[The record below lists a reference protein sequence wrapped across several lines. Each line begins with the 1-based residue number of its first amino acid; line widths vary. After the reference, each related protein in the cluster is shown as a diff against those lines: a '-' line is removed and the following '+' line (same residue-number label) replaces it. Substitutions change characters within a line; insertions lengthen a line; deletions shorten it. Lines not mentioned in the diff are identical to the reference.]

1 MTQILF
7 KEEESLTN
15 ILKLLAQA
23 CYFFYWAFDNVSILS
38 KIKLFRMDY
47 QKPYRIGYHF
57 WFAALV
63 FMNIGLMI

>member
-1 MTQILF
+1 MAQILF
-7 KEEESLTN
+7 NEEENLTN
-15 ILKLLAQA
+15 ILKLLARA